1 MSKTLEFFFDL
12 GSPTTYLAYTQLPGI
27 CAETGSQ
34 LVYQPILLGGIFKA
48 TGNASPVTIPAK
60 GRYLLQDLARYAKR
74 YGAPLKFNPHFPINT
89 LTLMR
94 AVTGIQLRQ
103 PERFIDFIDCLF
115 RAIWVE
121 GRNMGDPAVVAAVLA
136 QHHFDPAQVLELT
149 QDEEVKDA
157 LKHKTEE
164 AIARGMFGAPAMFVG
179 QQLFFGQDRLDFVR
193 EALS

>member
-1 MSKTLEFFFDL
+1 MNKTLEFFFDL

-74 YGAPLKFNPHFPINT
+74 YGVPLKFNPHFPINT